1 MHQTTRKTKKMSNMN
16 STQTRGMN
24 PVARD
29 GSAFTTIYNKN
40 LEIYQVLRNVR
51 GNIEP
56 HML

>member
-1 MHQTTRKTKKMSNMN
+1 MSNMN